1 MAEETNG
8 AQIVNEANQTSE
20 NGKPETL
27 KVLEAMD
34 ESGLKKEIKSEL
46 SDEKLK
52 SEPKEEEKMDESIS
66 DKTLT
71 TERTGKDVENSLT
84 MRKEFS
90 SENFKIEVKNLPKFW
105 GVGQMKKLFEKQLQ
119 LKYHR

>member
-8 AQIVNEANQTSE
+8 ASIANEANQMSE

-27 KVLEAMD
+27 EVLEAMD
-34 ESGLKKEIKSEL
+34 ESGLKKEIKSEV

-66 DKTLT
+66 DKTLK
-71 TERTGKDVENSLT
+71 TEPTEKDVENSLT

-119 LKYHR
+119 LNYHR

>member
-8 AQIVNEANQTSE
+8 AQIVNEANQMSE

-27 KVLEAMD
+27 EVLEAMD

-52 SEPKEEEKMDESIS
+52 SEPIEDEKMDESIS
-66 DKTLT
+66 DKIVK
-71 TERTGKDVENSLT
+71 TEPTVENSLT

>member
-8 AQIVNEANQTSE
+8 AQIVNEPNQINE
-20 NGKPETL
+20 NGNSKTL
-27 KVLEAMD
+27 EVLEAMD

-52 SEPKEEEKMDESIS
+52 SEPKEEEMDESIS
-66 DKTLT
+66 DKIK
-71 TERTGKDVENSLT
+71 TEPTEKDVENSLT

-119 LKYHR
+119 LNYHR

>member
-8 AQIVNEANQTSE
+8 
-20 NGKPETL
+20 KHETIA
-27 KVLEAMD
+27 VL
-34 ESGLKKEIKSEL
+34 
-46 SDEKLK
+46 
-52 SEPKEEEKMDESIS
+52 EKMDESVLKEEIKTELVDEKVNIKTEKELEPEI
-66 DKTLT
+66 DKMDDDSK
-71 TERTGKDVENSLT
+71 TGSSDVENSLT

-105 GVGQMKKLFEKQLQ
+105 GVGQMKKLFEKQLE